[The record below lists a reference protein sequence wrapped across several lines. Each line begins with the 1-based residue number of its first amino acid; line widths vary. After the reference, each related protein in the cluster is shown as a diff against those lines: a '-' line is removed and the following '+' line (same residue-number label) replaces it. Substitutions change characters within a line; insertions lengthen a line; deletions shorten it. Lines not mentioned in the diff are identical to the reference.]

1 MQTMDDKYVDSNV
14 KYPHE
19 SGNYRDF
26 FYSPW
31 LGTRDE
37 VISQSE
43 SRDLFLQQSYIH
55 VDMDCTTQQIN
66 HGVK

>member
-1 MQTMDDKYVDSNV
+1 MGISSIV
-14 KYPHE
+14 H
-19 SGNYRDF
+19 G
-26 FYSPW
+26 

-43 SRDLFLQQSYIH
+43 SRDLFLQQSYIQ
-55 VDMDCTTQQIN
+55 VNMDCTTQQIN

>member
-1 MQTMDDKYVDSNV
+1 MQTIDDKHVDSKV

-19 SGNYRDF
+19 SGNYEDI

-37 VISQSE
+37 GISQSE
-43 SRDLFLQQSYIH
+43 SRDLFLQQSYIQKN
-55 VDMDCTTQQIN
+55 VEC
-66 HGVK
+66 